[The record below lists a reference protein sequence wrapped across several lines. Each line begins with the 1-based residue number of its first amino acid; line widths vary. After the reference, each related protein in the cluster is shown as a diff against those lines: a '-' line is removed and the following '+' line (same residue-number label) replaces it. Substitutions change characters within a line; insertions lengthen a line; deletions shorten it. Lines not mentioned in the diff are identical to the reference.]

1 MKTLA
6 VLYATREGQTRRIA
20 EHMGTALRAR
30 DFTVNIHDL
39 AAELPAGF
47 DLTRCAGAVL
57 AASIHI
63 GKHEKEM
70 ISFVK
75 KHRAQLERM
84 PCMFLS
90 VSMSQAGAEDAS
102 ATPERRAR
110 RTIYVNKTIGIF
122 LDQTGWK
129 PGRVHPVAGA
139 LLYRQ
144 YSFPVRL
151 MMRLIAKMV
160 GASTDTSRDHEF
172 TDWRALDRFAEELA
186 QDVNAK
192 DSNADRGHI
201 AGDG

>member
-20 EHMGTALRAR
+20 GHMAASLRAR
-30 DFTVNIHDL
+30 GFTVSIHDV
-39 AAELPAGF
+39 AVQLPMDF
-47 DLTRCAGAVL
+47 DLTRCAGAIL

-63 GKHEKEM
+63 GKHEREM
-70 ISFVK
+70 VAFVK
-75 KHRAQLERM
+75 EHRSQLERM

-102 ATPERRAR
+102 ATPRRRAR
-110 RTIYVNKTIGIF
+110 TTANVNKTIRKF

-129 PGRVHPVAGA
+129 PARVHPVAGA

-144 YSFPVRL
+144 YRFPVRL
-151 MMRLIAKMV
+151 MMRLIAKVV
-160 GASTDTSRDHEF
+160 GASTDTTRDHEF

-186 QDVNAK
+186 QDVNAR
-192 DSNADRGHI
+192 DSNAGVV
-201 AGDG
+201 

>member
-1 MKTLA
+1 MRTLA

-20 EHMGTALRAR
+20 AHMAAALHAR
-30 DFTVNIHDL
+30 DFTVTVHDV
-39 AAELPAGF
+39 AAELPPDI
-47 DLTRCAGAVL
+47 DLARCSGALL
-57 AASIHI
+57 AASIHM

-70 ISFVK
+70 LTFVK

-84 PCMFLS
+84 PCVFLS

-110 RTIYVNKTIGIF
+110 RTLYVNKTTSTFI
-122 LDQTGWK
+122 DQTGWK
-129 PGRVHPVAGA
+129 PTRVHPVAGA

-144 YSFPVRL
+144 YRLPVRL
-151 MMRLIAKMV
+151 MMRFIAKMV

-186 QDVNAK
+186 RDVNAK
-192 DSNADRGHI
+192 EPNAG
-201 AGDG
+201 GL

>member
-20 EHMGTALRAR
+20 EHMAAALRTR
-30 DFTVNIHDL
+30 DFTVIVHDL
-39 AAELPAGF
+39 AADLPS
-47 DLTRCAGAVL
+47 DLDLARCSGALL

-70 ISFVK
+70 VAFVRNY
-75 KHRAQLERM
+75 RAQLERM

-102 ATPERRAR
+102 ATPERRAH
-110 RTIYVNKTIGIF
+110 RTMYVNKSIDTF
-122 LDQTGWK
+122 LDRTGWK

-144 YSFPVRL
+144 YRLPVRL

-186 QDVNAK
+186 RDVNAGA
-192 DSNADRGHI
+192 S
-201 AGDG
+201 

>member
-1 MKTLA
+1 VKTLA

-20 EHMGTALRAR
+20 EHMAASLRAR
-30 DFTVNIHDL
+30 GFTLSVHDV
-39 AAELPAGF
+39 AVQLPMDF

-70 ISFVK
+70 VAFVQ
-75 KHRAQLERM
+75 KHRAQLERI

-102 ATPERRAR
+102 ATPGRRAR
-110 RTIYVNKTIGIF
+110 TTANVTKTIRKF

-129 PGRVHPVAGA
+129 PTRVHPVAGA

-144 YSFPVRL
+144 YRFPVRL

-160 GASTDTSRDHEF
+160 GASTDTTRDHEF
-172 TDWRALDRFAEELA
+172 TDWRALDRFAQELA
-186 QDVNAK
+186 QDVNAQ
-192 DSNADRGHI
+192 DSNTGVV
-201 AGDG
+201 